1 MTEFSISGADGGGM
15 GVATGIGG
23 SLGTAFSEK
32 IALLAKIN
40 AGFAVVAQKNPYL
53 CDRLVIPQ

>member
-1 MTEFSISGADGGGM
+1 M